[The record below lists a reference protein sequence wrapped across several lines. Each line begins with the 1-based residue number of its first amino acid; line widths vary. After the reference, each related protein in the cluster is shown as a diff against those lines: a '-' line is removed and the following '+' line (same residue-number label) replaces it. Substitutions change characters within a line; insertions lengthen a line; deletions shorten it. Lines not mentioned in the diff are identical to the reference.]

1 MAVRFKNENNENLE
15 QPENKLN
22 NFINQVKNTFTH
34 QNYYHMFNFSYVK
47 KLELNRKII
56 FLWLDIKGQVNYS
69 FDLLEKEPHTTS
81 LVKLGSVLS
90 SFFGMSIEVVNN
102 HDEINKK
109 VADKTIKLNRA
120 ITDFQKHE
128 SFQQYLQINSNN
140 DLNVIDV
147 YENNLDN
154 TYKMLP
160 EIQNE
165 FSMQQFP
172 QENSYQKEL
181 YKNVIQLS
189 FYQLNH
195 ANGTFYIRSNE
206 IPVIYKEKFNPSIKE
221 AFYYENGLLYRNTY
235 FPTKYMIDWSL
246 QQNIDNSFIFKFIFF
261 MAKKDINKAMNILL
275 WLVFSFNSLNKL
287 PYILVLYSK
296 ENEYMNLF
304 YEEVIA
310 PLFNDE
316 YCERIENTDLNKKT
330 LSEKLDEKV
339 IQNFHNITSSMILD
353 EKTKELTRKLIYKD
367 NHKLNYK
374 NITTVANT
382 LVTSTSNYIPL
393 IANDVKS
400 VVVDIE
406 SSIKVMC
413 DEMGIKKDYYVV
425 ANLIKN
431 DLQNFAQI
439 VRNIDMSKFNNT
451 YNLKPY
457 SSRLFPD
464 VLDGD
469 TDLLKVFEIS
479 IKNKDL
485 ALFKS
490 AIVNKDT
497 QALFYEL
504 EEDFKKDRIYKQ
516 NLLDYYVML
525 FGKHYKNNPALIK
538 ALKNISMCKVKPFDS
553 VKQFSIKGKVYYQ
566 I

>member
-81 LVKLGSVLS
+81 LLKLGSVLS

-206 IPVIYKEKFNPSIKE
+206 IPVIYKEKFKPSIKD
-221 AFYYENGLLYRNTY
+221 AFYNEDGLLFRNTY
-235 FPTKYMIDWSL
+235 FPRKYMIDCSL
-246 QQNIDNSFIFKFIFF
+246 KENIDNSFIFKFIFF
-261 MAKKDINKAMNILL
+261 MAKKDINKAMDILL
-275 WLVFSFNSLNKL
+275 WLVFSFNLLKKL
-287 PYILVLYSK
+287 PYVLALYSR

-304 YEEVIA
+304 YNEIIT
-310 PLFNDE
+310 PLFNVE

-353 EKTKELTRKLIYKD
+353 EKTKELTRKLIYK
-367 NHKLNYK
+367 
-374 NITTVANT
+374 
-382 LVTSTSNYIPL
+382 
-393 IANDVKS
+393 
-400 VVVDIE
+400 
-406 SSIKVMC
+406 SSK
-413 DEMGIKKDYYVV
+413 
-425 ANLIKN
+425 
-431 DLQNFAQI
+431 
-439 VRNIDMSKFNNT
+439 
-451 YNLKPY
+451 
-457 SSRLFPD
+457 
-464 VLDGD
+464 
-469 TDLLKVFEIS
+469 
-479 IKNKDL
+479 
-485 ALFKS
+485 
-490 AIVNKDT
+490 
-497 QALFYEL
+497 
-504 EEDFKKDRIYKQ
+504 
-516 NLLDYYVML
+516 
-525 FGKHYKNNPALIK
+525 
-538 ALKNISMCKVKPFDS
+538 
-553 VKQFSIKGKVYYQ
+553 
-566 I
+566 

>member
-1 MAVRFKNENNENLE
+1 MAVGTRERFVE

-22 NFINQVKNTFTH
+22 IFINQLKNTFTY
-34 QNYYHMFNFSYVK
+34 QNHYHMFNFSYVK
-47 KLELNRKII
+47 KLELNGKII

-109 VADKTIKLNRA
+109 VADKAIKLNRA
-120 ITDFQKHE
+120 ITDLQKYDAFQE
-128 SFQQYLQINSNN
+128 YSQINSNN
-140 DLNVIDV
+140 DLNTIDV
-147 YENNLDN
+147 YKNDLDN

-160 EIQNE
+160 EMRNE
-165 FSMQQFP
+165 LSMQQFP

-189 FYQLNH
+189 IYQLKH
-195 ANGTFYIRSNE
+195 ATETFYICSNQ
-206 IPVIYKEKFNPSIKE
+206 ISVIHKEKFNPSIKD
-221 AFYYENGLLYRNTY
+221 AFYYENSLLFRNIY
-235 FPTKYMIDWSL
+235 FPTKYMIDCSL
-246 QQNIDNSFIFKFIFF
+246 LENIDNSFIFKFIFF
-261 MAKKDINKAMNILL
+261 MAKKDINKVMDILL
-275 WLVFSFNSLNKL
+275 WLVNSFNFLNKL
-287 PYILVLYSK
+287 PYILALYSR

-304 YEEVIA
+304 YKEVIA

-316 YCERIENTDLNKKT
+316 FCERIENTDLNKKT

-353 EKTKELTRKLIYKD
+353 EKPKELVRKLIYKD
-367 NHKLNYK
+367 NNKLNNK
-374 NITTVANT
+374 NVTTISNT

-393 IANDVKS
+393 IANDVPS
-400 VVVDIE
+400 VVVNVE

-425 ANLIKN
+425 VNLIKN

-439 VRNIDMSKFNNT
+439 LRNIDMSKFNNT

-457 SSRLFPD
+457 SNRLFPD

-485 ALFKS
+485 PLFKS

-516 NLLDYYVML
+516 KLLDYYVML
-525 FGKHYKNNPALIK
+525 FGQHYKNNPALIK

-553 VKQFSIKGKVYYQ
+553 VKQFNIKGKVYYQ